1 MTVPQ
6 GAGRKVLERTG
17 AYVGAA
23 AAKRSHA
30 ADLPAGLVSLKF
42 IGTAL
47 RRRAWLW
54 CAIAMAGLLIG
65 IGMYVALPL
74 AYQASATI
82 LLTQMPGGSTGP
94 LPIGKPP
101 DAMQDNVVMMQS
113 RAVAE
118 RAMRDLGLRQ
128 TVDSFIAAETV
139 TPVTDRALTLTV
151 SAPSSGE
158 AVRRANALAA
168 EFLKFRAEQLQAQ
181 QKLMLISLSQQLS
194 QAQKHV
200 VSLSRQIASVS
211 AQTKSPSQE
220 AELKSLET
228 QHILAVSVLTGLQQ
242 AIPDF
247 QVTKTAAVEAS
258 GILDPA
264 APIARAPGPLGKG
277 ARIPIRYAVTG
288 LIAGLA
294 LGLGLA
300 IVLELVSDRPRRR
313 EDIARALG
321 GPVTLSVGSV
331 PAGRRAGLASAGGD
345 DVQRIV
351 AHLRDNLPGSSRGA
365 AAALA
370 VVAVDNAQ
378 VAALPLVSLAVS
390 CAREG
395 RQVLMADLSSGA
407 HAARLLGAGDPGVR
421 AVSADG
427 ADLVVAVPDR
437 DDVVPAGP
445 VHRASPLA
453 QPEPGAA
460 ALAAAFA
467 SADLLLTL
475 VTLDPSLGAEHLA
488 TWAANA
494 VVVVTAGRS
503 SWERLRGVGEMI
515 RLAGT
520 RLVCAV
526 LIGTDS
532 TDESLGATP
541 GSGETSTVLV
551 RAHSTDESLGA
562 TQTPNPSAPDNQ
574 GLLLAGSPAPAHH
587 SSASRPGR
595 GLRPGVTG
603 KRI

>member
-1 MTVPQ
+1 MAQANATDNVGAPDRPSNGDQMVNDGDQVVKVSQ
-6 GAGRKVLERTG
+6 GGGRTAPERAG
-17 AYVGAA
+17 AYDGDPAA
-23 AAKRSHA
+23 EELSS
-30 ADLPAGLVSLKF
+30 ADLAAGPATLPV
-42 IGTAL
+42 IRAAL
-47 RRRAWLW
+47 RRRARLW
-54 CAIAMAGLLIG
+54 RA
-65 IGMYVALPL
+65 VALAGVVIGLGVSVARPV
-74 AYQASATI
+74 AYQASTTI
-82 LLTQMPGGSTGP
+82 LLTPQPGEQVGEEMPN
-94 LPIGKPP
+94 
-101 DAMQDNVVMMQS
+101 DVVILES
-113 RAVAE
+113 RTVAE
-118 RAMRDLGLRQ
+118 RAMRDLGLGQ
-128 TVDSFIAAETV
+128 GTSLVGTYTA
-139 TPVTDRALTLTV
+139 TPVTDRVLTLTV
-151 SAPSSGE
+151 RAPSSGE

-168 EFLKFRAEQLQAQ
+168 EFLNLRAEQLQTQ
-181 QKLMLISLSQQLS
+181 QNLVFTALSHEIGQATQHIASLSS
-194 QAQKHV
+194 E
-200 VSLSRQIASVS
+200 IASVS
-211 AQTKSPSQE
+211 AQATSPSQQ

-228 QHILAVSVLTGLQQ
+228 QRDQATSALAGLQQ
-242 AIPDF
+242 STDAYRVTTERDTVSMVKGS
-247 QVTKTAAVEAS
+247 QVLDSAS
-258 GILDPA
+258 PLKHTGALKHGILY
-264 APIARAPGPLGKG
+264 G
-277 ARIPIRYAVTG
+277 AVG

-488 TWAANA
+488 TWAADA

-532 TDESLGATP
+532 TDESLGAT
-541 GSGETSTVLV
+541 
-551 RAHSTDESLGA
+551 
-562 TQTPNPSAPDNQ
+562 QTPTPPNVVYWQ
-574 GLLLAGSPAPAHH
+574 
-587 SSASRPGR
+587 SR
-595 GLRPGVTG
+595 V
-603 KRI
+603 